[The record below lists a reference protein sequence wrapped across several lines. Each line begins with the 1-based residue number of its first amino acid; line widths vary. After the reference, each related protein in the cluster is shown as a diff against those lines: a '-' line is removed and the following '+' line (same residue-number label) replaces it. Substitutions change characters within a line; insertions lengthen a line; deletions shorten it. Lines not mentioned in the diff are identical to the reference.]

1 MSDGGHAPGSTDF
14 DGSEWL
20 TLPAVARHFGVS
32 THTIRRW
39 IHDGR
44 LPAEKRVGRFGE
56 QFFVPSAALERARD
70 PAPEPE
76 RGAPWGGP
84 GPGRQ
89 LIGRRA
95 EFDRL
100 RAALH
105 AAIEGRGGVV
115 LVAGDA
121 GVGKTVL
128 VEALGYVAI
137 ATGVQVMGARC
148 FELDGTPPYGPWLEM
163 FRPDRAPPDLPVP
176 APALSVKDALEAV
189 AGRRKLHDQVLSFL
203 VELSRHRPVLLL
215 LGDMHWADE
224 ESIHLVRH
232 IGRQIRRRP
241 ILIVVTY
248 RHVELRPDEP
258 LYRLLPHVLRET
270 EAERI
275 TLREWDRDDVAE
287 LVTARYQLSAADQD
301 RLVTFLLNSSEG
313 NPFFINELLQS
324 LEDEAVLRLTDE
336 GWILGELSGVRVPPL
351 LRQLIDE
358 RLERLAPEARHL
370 LQAAAVIGEEI
381 PIDVWQAVTEV
392 SDEALADV
400 IEQALAVRVMVEMP
414 QDPVLRFRHKLFRQ
428 SLYEHMILLR
438 RRSWHRRIAE
448 VLAAEA
454 NPDPDVVA
462 RHFSEAGDPRAAEW
476 LIASGRRAAGA
487 FALAVTAAR
496 FEKALAILEGDD
508 QRQRER
514 AWLLCELAE
523 AYRFTDPQ
531 RAIAYLDTAQR
542 IADELGDE
550 GLQTVIPYCKARVR
564 TLEARN
570 AFAELRESWRGIEG
584 LPESTRHVLAGSPLA
599 YAVSRATYA
608 QVLAHYGAYGPAL
621 EHAERFL
628 EESPS
633 ADPREQGTAYFAI
646 GLANAGLARPSEA
659 RAAFDRARTFFR
671 QTETYHMVGAT
682 YDWELDLVL
691 QVYYPDRV
699 EERRRLLDD
708 AARAWRHSV
717 FGALVPPDSF
727 PTMIDSLLLEGRWEE
742 ARASA
747 TAFLSANAQPLGMRR
762 ILADLDRRQGDTARA
777 WARIAEALPDGPDT
791 EPPLSHF
798 PYGLRLIG
806 VAAELALDD
815 GDLDWARRWILALER
830 WLEWSG
836 IVVGRAAPDHLWA
849 RYYAAQGDLDRAWQH
864 QREGLR
870 RASNPRQPLAML
882 TAHRTLARLATLR
895 RDFPTARQ
903 HLAGAERLATSF
915 EAPYALAL
923 VQVTH
928 AELLLASGRGH
939 EAGGLLAAARA
950 TAEELGAKP
959 LLAVIDHL
967 EPRPTAVP
975 GGLSAREIEVL
986 RLVAE
991 GLTDAEVAERL
1002 SISPRTVGGHLQS
1015 IYNKLGI
1022 SSRTAATSFA
1032 HKFGLVR

>member
-76 RGAPWGGP
+76 RGAPWSGP

-128 VEALGYVAI
+128 VEALGYEAI

-203 VELSRHRPVLLL
+203 IELSRHRPVLLL

-232 IGRQIRRRP
+232 LGRQIRRRP

-462 RHFSEAGDPRAAEW
+462 RHFSE
-476 LIASGRRAAGA
+476 
-487 FALAVTAAR
+487 
-496 FEKALAILEGDD
+496 
-508 QRQRER
+508 
-514 AWLLCELAE
+514 
-523 AYRFTDPQ
+523 
-531 RAIAYLDTAQR
+531 
-542 IADELGDE
+542 
-550 GLQTVIPYCKARVR
+550 
-564 TLEARN
+564 
-570 AFAELRESWRGIEG
+570 
-584 LPESTRHVLAGSPLA
+584 
-599 YAVSRATYA
+599 
-608 QVLAHYGAYGPAL
+608 
-621 EHAERFL
+621 
-628 EESPS
+628 
-633 ADPREQGTAYFAI
+633 
-646 GLANAGLARPSEA
+646 
-659 RAAFDRARTFFR
+659 
-671 QTETYHMVGAT
+671 
-682 YDWELDLVL
+682 
-691 QVYYPDRV
+691 
-699 EERRRLLDD
+699 
-708 AARAWRHSV
+708 
-717 FGALVPPDSF
+717 
-727 PTMIDSLLLEGRWEE
+727 
-742 ARASA
+742 
-747 TAFLSANAQPLGMRR
+747 
-762 ILADLDRRQGDTARA
+762 
-777 WARIAEALPDGPDT
+777 
-791 EPPLSHF
+791 
-798 PYGLRLIG
+798 
-806 VAAELALDD
+806 
-815 GDLDWARRWILALER
+815 
-830 WLEWSG
+830 
-836 IVVGRAAPDHLWA
+836 
-849 RYYAAQGDLDRAWQH
+849 
-864 QREGLR
+864 
-870 RASNPRQPLAML
+870 
-882 TAHRTLARLATLR
+882 
-895 RDFPTARQ
+895 
-903 HLAGAERLATSF
+903 
-915 EAPYALAL
+915 
-923 VQVTH
+923 
-928 AELLLASGRGH
+928 
-939 EAGGLLAAARA
+939 
-950 TAEELGAKP
+950 
-959 LLAVIDHL
+959 
-967 EPRPTAVP
+967 
-975 GGLSAREIEVL
+975 
-986 RLVAE
+986 
-991 GLTDAEVAERL
+991 
-1002 SISPRTVGGHLQS
+1002 
-1015 IYNKLGI
+1015 
-1022 SSRTAATSFA
+1022 
-1032 HKFGLVR
+1032 

>member
-1 MSDGGHAPGSTDF
+1 MSDGGYAPGSTDF

-44 LPAEKRVGRFGE
+44 LPAEKRAGRFGE
-56 QFFVPSAALERARD
+56 QFFVPSAALDRAQEPAQEPDHGAVWGD
-70 PAPEPE
+70 PST
-76 RGAPWGGP
+76 
-84 GPGRQ
+84 GRQ
-89 LIGRRA
+89 LIGRRV
-95 EFDRL
+95 EFERL
-100 RAALH
+100 LAALH

-121 GVGKTVL
+121 GVGKSVL
-128 VEALGYVAI
+128 IETLAGEARA
-137 ATGVQVMGARC
+137 AGVQVIGARC
-148 FELDGTPPYGPWLEM
+148 YELDGTPPYGPWLEM
-163 FRPDRAPPDLPVP
+163 FRTDRAPPNLPVP

-189 AGRRKLHDQVLSFL
+189 AGRRKLHDQVLSFFTK
-203 VELSRHRPVLLL
+203 LSRHRPVLLL
-215 LGDMHWADE
+215 LGDVHWADE
-224 ESIHLVRH
+224 ESIHLLRH
-232 IGRQIRRRP
+232 LGRQVGQRP

-248 RHVELRPDEP
+248 RHVELRPNEP

-275 TLREWDRDDVAE
+275 TLREWDREAVVE
-287 LVTARYQLSAADQD
+287 LVTARYPLSQADQD
-301 RLVTFLLNSSEG
+301 RLVTFLLHSSEG
-313 NPFFINELLQS
+313 NPFFVNELLQS
-324 LEDEAVLRLTDE
+324 LEDEGVLRLAGE
-336 GWILGELSGVRVPPL
+336 GWVLGELSGVRVPPL

-370 LQAAAVIGEEI
+370 LQAAAVIGEEV

-400 IEQALAVRVMVEMP
+400 IEQALAVRVMVELP
-414 QDPVLRFRHKLFRQ
+414 QEPVLRFRHKLYRQ

-448 VLAAEA
+448 VLAAEP

-508 QRQRER
+508 HRKRER

-542 IADELGDE
+542 IANEVGDE
-550 GLQTVIPYCKARVR
+550 ELRTIIPYCNARVR
-564 TLEARN
+564 TYAAQN
-570 AFAELRESWRGIEG
+570 TYAALRESWRGIEG
-584 LPESTRHVLAGSPLA
+584 LPESTRHALAGTPLA

-608 QVLAHYGAYGPAL
+608 QLLAHYGAYGPAL
-621 EHAERFL
+621 EQAERFL
-628 EESPS
+628 AESPL
-633 ADPREQGTAYFAI
+633 ADPREHGTAYFAI
-646 GLANAGLARPSEA
+646 GLAHGGLGRPSEA
-659 RAAFDRARTFFR
+659 RAAFDQARTYFR
-671 QTETYHMVGAT
+671 QTEAYHMVGAT

-699 EERRRLLDD
+699 EERRRMLDE

-717 FGALVPPDSF
+717 FGALVPPGSL
-727 PTMIDSLLLEGRWEE
+727 PTMIDSLLLEGRWDE

-747 TAFLSANAQPLGMRR
+747 TAFLGANAQPLGMRR
-762 ILADLDRRQGDTARA
+762 ILADLDRRQGDSSRA

-798 PYGLRLIG
+798 PFGLRLIG

-830 WLEWSG
+830 WLDWSD
-836 IVVGRAAPDHLWA
+836 IEVGRATPDHLWA
-849 RYYAAQGDLDRAWQH
+849 RYYAAQGDLDRAWQC

-870 RASNPRQPLAML
+870 HASNPRQPLAML

-895 RDFPTARQ
+895 RDFAAARQ
-903 HLAGAERLATSF
+903 HLVGAERLAASF
-915 EAPYALAL
+915 EAPYSLAL

-928 AELLLASGRGH
+928 AELLIASGRGH

-950 TAEELGAKP
+950 TAEALGAKP
-959 LLAVIDHL
+959 LLAVIDNL

-986 RLVAE
+986 RVVAE
-991 GLTDAEVAERL
+991 GLTDAEVAVRL

-1032 HKFGLVR
+1032 HKYGLVR